1 MVEISHNE
9 NIIITTS
16 VKYHPT
22 PPLVIVAPSQ
32 QLIALET
39 RNNFGLTSPD
49 LDLSVIH
56 SYFSLSKE
64 SQLGQQGA
72 ILFPEFYNFSTRK
85 S

>member
-22 PPLVIVAPSQ
+22 PLVIVAPSQ
-32 QLIALET
+32 QLTALET
-39 RNNFGLTSPD
+39 RNNLGLTSPD